1 MHNFEKLFKISRLI
15 SRSLIKGEKP
25 DGSGELGQWLTSD
38 SANRRFFEELAT
50 GDSLENKLEEYRSVD
65 ADKAWQKVRGRIVVP
80 ARTSKWTPVMRWAAI
95 LFIPLMVGGVIY
107 LLLPDKKPIEVA
119 EVAPQ
124 ELKPGS
130 SQALLVLS
138 DGTRVDLTDQ
148 SSARLADLDG
158 TTIENGNSH
167 LSYEKGEAS
176 VNKVDKLIF
185 NELHIPKGGEY
196 RLELADGTKI
206 WLNSATTLKYPT
218 RFANGKREVFLEGEA
233 FFEVASNP
241 KSPFEVHTATM
252 TTRAVGTAFNVMAY
266 GDEQQIVTTLVEGTV
281 LFSETGAKAP
291 LALEPGMQAV
301 YSKGNESVVVG
312 KVDVRAYTAW
322 KDGEF
327 VFHNMPLHQIM
338 TILSRWYNFEVFY
351 QNPGVAHLHFT
362 GDLKRYSD
370 VNTLLDMISL
380 TTRVTFEVKSGVV
393 IVRER

>member
-25 DGSGELGQWLTSD
+25 EGGGELGQWLHADLT
-38 SANRRFFEELAT
+38 NRRFFEELAT
-50 GDSLENKLEEYRSVD
+50 GDSLENKLEEYRSIN
-65 ADKAWQKVRGRIVVP
+65 AERAWQKVRGRIDVQP
-80 ARTSKWTPVMRWAAI
+80 RTSKWTLVMRWAAI
-95 LFIPLMVGGVIY
+95 LVIPLLVGGLIY
-107 LLLPDKKPIEVA
+107 HLLPNSKPVEVA
-119 EVAPQ
+119 VVVPQ
-124 ELKPGS
+124 EIKPGS
-130 SQALLVLS
+130 AQALLILS

-148 SSARLADLDG
+148 SSTRLADQDG
-158 TTIENGNSH
+158 TTIENGMSN
-167 LSYEKGEAS
+167 LSYCHKPTAENPTS
-176 VNKVDKLIF
+176 QLIY

-252 TTRAVGTAFNVMAY
+252 TTRAIGTAFNVMAY

-362 GDLKRYSD
+362 GDLKRYGD
-370 VNTLLDMISL
+370 LNTLLDMISL

>member
-15 SRSLIKGEKP
+15 SRSLVNGEKP
-25 DGSGELGQWLTSD
+25 ETNEELGQWLTSD
-38 SANRRFFEELAT
+38 SANRRFFDDMAN
-50 GDSLENKLEEYRSVD
+50 GDSLENKLAQYRMIDS
-65 ADKAWQKVRGRIVVP
+65 DKAWQMVQSRIHVP
-80 ARTSKWTPVMRWAAI
+80 PPTSKWILFSRWAAI
-95 LFIPLMVGGVIY
+95 LLLPLLVGGLIY
-107 LLLPDKKPIEVA
+107 HLLPDSKPVEVA
-119 EVAPQ
+119 VVIPQ
-124 ELKPGS
+124 EIKPGS
-130 SQALLVLS
+130 AQALLILS
-138 DGTRVDLTDQ
+138 DGTQVDLTDQ
-148 SSARLADLDG
+148 SSTRLADQDG

-167 LSYEKGEAS
+167 LSYEKGETS

-196 RLELADGTKI
+196 RLVLADGTKI

-218 RFANGKREVFLEGEA
+218 RFANGKREVFLDGEA

-241 KSPFEVHTATM
+241 KSPFEVHTANM
-252 TTRAVGTAFNVMAY
+252 TTRAIGTAFNVMAY
-266 GDEQQIVTTLVEGTV
+266 GDEKQIVTTLVEGTV

-338 TILSRWYNFEVFY
+338 TILSRWYSFEVFY

-380 TTRVTFEVKSGVV
+380 TTRVTFEVKAGVV

>member
-15 SRSLIKGEKP
+15 SRSLLNGEKP
-25 DGSGELGQWLTSD
+25 EANKELGQWLTSD
-38 SANRRFFEELAT
+38 SANRRFFDDLAN
-50 GDSLENKLEEYRSVD
+50 GDSLEHKLAQYRMID
-65 ADKAWQKVRGRIVVP
+65 ADGAWQKVQGRINVSS
-80 ARTSKWTPVMRWAAI
+80 RTSKWKIISRWAAI
-95 LFIPLMVGGVIY
+95 LFIPLMVGGLIY
-107 LLLPDKKPIEVA
+107 LLLPDSKPGEVA
-119 EVAPQ
+119 VVVSQ
-124 ELKPGS
+124 EIKPGS

-138 DGTRVDLTDQ
+138 DGTQVDLTNR
-148 SSARLADLDG
+148 SSARLADQDG

-167 LSYEKGEAS
+167 LSYETGEAS

-196 RLELADGTKI
+196 RLVLADGTKI
-206 WLNSATTLKYPT
+206 WLNSATTLRYPT
-218 RFANGKREVFLEGEA
+218 RFIKGKREVFLDGEA
-233 FFEVASNP
+233 YFEVAGNP
-241 KSPFEVHTATM
+241 ESPFEVHTGTM

-281 LFSETGAKAP
+281 LFSETGAKDP

-327 VFHNMPLHQIM
+327 VFQNMPLHQIM

-370 VNTLLDMISL
+370 VDTLLDMISL
-380 TTRVTFEVKSGVV
+380 TTRVTFEVKAGVV